1 MDEDVPQRDEEP
13 VLYRNLTADALGL
26 TWIIVGVHRGDDG
39 EGVAGII
46 GIELGDA
53 HEVGAQ
59 VARHLLDVARGDLRR
74 VKIRLGREDIA
85 FGRIPDHVDHRV
97 GPVRGGSV
105 DEEVPIGIVAL
116 PLGPPP
122 RDLARRSCAT
132 PR

>member
-1 MDEDVPQRDEEP
+1 EYERDEEP

-26 TWIIVGVHRGDDG
+26 TWIIVGAHRGDDG

-53 HEVGAQ
+53 NEVGAQ

-85 FGRIPDHVDHRV
+85 FGRIPDHGDHRAR
-97 GPVRGGSV
+97 PVRGGRA
-105 DEEVPIGIVAL
+105 DAEV
-116 PLGPPP
+116 
-122 RDLARRSCAT
+122 RRGT
-132 PR
+132 VGVP